1 MGREDQQRMSDID
14 EQSPTLSALLRAV
27 IDRVKKEVYVN
38 LPGSVIAYDHTTETA
53 QVLVS
58 WLQIVR
64 DFTIPT
70 ANAELPQP
78 PAQYN
83 MRVAWP
89 DNGTGDGYRFPINPG
104 TTGSIRVYDRSLDSW
119 NLSPPGTPV
128 DPVASWAHILQDS
141 VFWPDIRPASVPVV
155 PVTNPAAHVIMASAQ
170 LQLGGDTA
178 VLGAA
183 RLTDTVSPDAAMAA
197 YMASVVTALMT
208 IAAAVPVVIVPPVPP
223 TPNFG
228 LISGASTKVVSE

>member
-155 PVTNPAAHVIMASAQ
+155 PVTNPASHVIRASAQ
-170 LQLGGDTA
+170 LQLGGDLAVEGAVKDLSLQTMLNTA
-178 VLGAA
+178 ATAA
-183 RLTDTVSPDAAMAA
+183 S
-197 YMASVVTALMT
+197 
-208 IAAAVPVVIVPPVPP
+208 AAAVPNDGGAVAFS
-223 TPNFG
+223 TFATSLLG
-228 LISGASTKVVSE
+228 LVTAAGSVKVKVEP